1 MRIVQLSDIHLLA
14 DTEGQVRG
22 HYPDWHAQV
31 VLGKVPEYAPDHI
44 VVVGDI
50 SDDGSEASYERAKRY
65 LNGCGVPWSWL
76 PGNHDAEPPMSTF
89 APMAAAVDLGPVE
102 LLQLDS
108 HINDEGH
115 EEGHLGED
123 QLQWLDE
130 RLRVTTRPVIV
141 ALHHP
146 PLLLPSRWMNDIA
159 LEDRDSLWEILDD
172 YPHVRGVLAGHIHYP
187 LDEER
192 DGVRVLTAPAVID
205 QFTPGSD
212 VFEVD
217 EQALPGFRIIDV
229 NDATGEIEHTEVV
242 RVSIPDRDS
251 GDASAAVASS
261 ENEQEDAD
269 HAIAEGDA
277 QA

>member
-22 HYPDWHAQV
+22 HNPDWHAQV

-50 SDDGSEASYERAKRY
+50 SDDGSEASYERAKHY
-65 LNGCGVPWSWL
+65 LDQCGVPWSWL

-89 APMAAAVDLGPVE
+89 APMAAAVDLGSVE

-108 HINDEGH
+108 HVNEEGH
-115 EEGHLGED
+115 EEGQLGED

-146 PLLLPSRWMNDIA
+146 PLELPSRWMNEIA
-159 LEDRDSLWEILDD
+159 LDDRDSLWEILED

-187 LDEER
+187 LDEEFN
-192 DGVRVLTAPAVID
+192 GVRVLTAPGVID
-205 QFTPGSD
+205 QFTPGSEVFD
-212 VFEVD
+212 VD
-217 EQALPGFRIIDV
+217 KLALPGFRVIDV
-229 NDATGEIEHTEVV
+229 SDTTGEIEHTEVI
-242 RVSIPDRDS
+242 RVPIPERTIATGAESTLSGARD
-251 GDASAAVASS
+251 DAEPTVDES
-261 ENEQEDAD
+261 
-269 HAIAEGDA
+269 A

>member
-14 DTEGQVRG
+14 EREGQVRG
-22 HYPDWHAQV
+22 QHPDWHAQV

-44 VVVGDI
+44 VVVGDV
-50 SDDGSEASYERAKRY
+50 SDDGSEASYERAKHY
-65 LNGCGVPWSWL
+65 LDRCGIPWSWL
-76 PGNHDAEPPMSTF
+76 PGNHDVEPPMSTF
-89 APMAAAVDLGPVE
+89 APMAAAVDLGSVE

-108 HINDEGH
+108 HINEAGH

-159 LEDRDSLWEILDD
+159 LDDRDSLWEILED

-187 LDEER
+187 LDE
-192 DGVRVLTAPAVID
+192 DYNGVRVLTAPAVID

-212 VFEVD
+212 VFDVD
-217 EQALPGFRIIDV
+217 KEALPGFRVIDIS
-229 NDATGEIEHTEVV
+229 DTTGEIEHTDVV
-242 RVSIPDRDS
+242 RVAIPERTSLDYVPVVNAHDD
-251 GDASAAVASS
+251 GDVAVHEA
-261 ENEQEDAD
+261 QHDA
-269 HAIAEGDA
+269 
-277 QA
+277 